1 MSWYVLQER
10 MPTCHVHNALFNSR
24 KKYNGTIKSMDQER
38 DQCLQRRRER
48 ERALEIAEKKEDW
61 LRMPNVLQ
69 LLRLQI
75 YICRPRGPA
84 DSCCQGP
91 ERPDSSL

>member
-1 MSWYVLQER
+1 
-10 MPTCHVHNALFNSR
+10 
-24 KKYNGTIKSMDQER
+24 MDQER

-48 ERALEIAEKKEDW
+48 ERALETAEKKEDW

-75 YICRPRGPA
+75 
-84 DSCCQGP
+84 GP
-91 ERPDSSL
+91 EVLQKTHAARA